1 MILPDGKYYSLD
13 DYKTRLNNN
22 VLVVG
27 TTGAAKTRTVIT
39 PNLLECV
46 GSYVVTDPKGN
57 LYRQWGEYMKH
68 HGYRVVRLSFIH
80 PEQSVHY
87 NPLKYVKTTQQI
99 QQLSNALVY
108 ADEGRAQDPYWDN
121 TSLML
126 INSLIAY
133 IKETVPEKSM
143 DHNFHNILEMLR
155 MAMFRAKK
163 EIAKTEKLLTF
174 KTTLLT

>member
-1 MILPDGKYYSLD
+1 MPTKKNKYGSMILPDGKYYSLD

-57 LYRQWGEYMKH
+57 LYRQWGDYMKH

-99 QQLSNALVY
+99 QQLSNSLVY

-143 DHNFHNILEMLR
+143 DHNFHNIFFFY
-155 MAMFRAKK
+155 MFIFIKRN
-163 EIAKTEKLLTF
+163 I
-174 KTTLLT
+174 TLAI